1 MCLYILKLLGAKNID
16 CNPMYIILKYY
27 IKDNC
32 FMNFK
37 LMEMDSSSYF
47 EDSPV
52 RILRIFQ
59 AMLVWP
65 KKLRS
70 LLSFH
75 IMLSTG

>member
-47 EDSPV
+47 EDFPSYAGMAK
-52 RILRIFQ
+52 Q
-59 AMLVWP
+59 A
-65 KKLRS
+65 KLRS

>member
-47 EDSPV
+47 EDFPSY
-52 RILRIFQ
+52 
-59 AMLVWP
+59 AGMA
-65 KKLRS
+65 
-70 LLSFH
+70 
-75 IMLSTG
+75 

>member
-32 FMNFK
+32 FMNFQ

-47 EDSPV
+47 EDFPSYAGMAKEV
-52 RILRIFQ
+52 MITVEFSHY
-59 AMLVWP
+59 VKYWEV
-65 KKLRS
+65 
-70 LLSFH
+70 
-75 IMLSTG
+75 